1 MTQICF
7 YLVGCDV
14 FISLSVF
21 TICVISD
28 SVTLAKT
35 EECVLKHTV
44 TLRNSIFLISLCVQ
58 VCVCVCFQL
67 IFSTRSLSRITDMN
81 LIHWKQ
87 CVYFIVLSLSS
98 KHTHTHT
105 RYQTCS
111 ANIVLLLDTELES
124 EFPGTSM
131 SVTGCGHV

>member
-44 TLRNSIFLISLCVQ
+44 TLRNSIFLISLCVW
-58 VCVCVCFQL
+58 VCVCVFSTHLLNKVTESHHRYEPDTLETVCVLHCPEL
-67 IFSTRSLSRITDMN
+67 IF
-81 LIHWKQ
+81 K
-87 CVYFIVLSLSS
+87 
-98 KHTHTHT
+98 THTHT
-105 RYQTCS
+105 Y
-111 ANIVLLLDTELES
+111 AVS
-124 EFPGTSM
+124 EMLS
-131 SVTGCGHV
+131 